1 MKEIFTL
8 YYMMSFRHC
17 LQITLIILFAFSSKS
32 SNAYVRQDG
41 SFCSHSGK
49 ISATGSL
56 PVVLTPLKGYYS
68 HGVSYLFWSSL
79 QESNSSHFEI
89 QRSNDGLSFYNV
101 GKVQAKSSSDTEVD
115 YKFADIHTG
124 AGANYYRLK
133 LLDKDGRFQYS
144 NIFMVNVAI
153 MGIDVTAIYPGPFV
167 DKINVTISS
176 ESGILADIM
185 LFDCTGKVL
194 SSQQAILNKGT
205 TELTIKN
212 LNKLAKGFYIIK
224 VRAGE
229 TVITKKIMK

>member
-1 MKEIFTL
+1 
-8 YYMMSFRHC
+8 MMSFRHC

-41 SFCSHSGK
+41 YFCSHSGV
-49 ISATGSL
+49 ISATVSL